1 MGQKKNLSK
10 SSSDENEFDIL
21 PFIPVGY
28 RNAVTRA
35 ELRRR
40 TGKNDRVIRDAIADA
55 RHDMPIVNVQN
66 GKGYFI
72 PDENDPEDV
81 RLLRLFVI
89 QEEHRL
95 KSIGWSLKGAR
106 KALRNYDEQRIGYEK
121 RAHYKKNTSVGSNS
135 RRITVF

>member
-10 SSSDENEFDIL
+10 SSSEENAFSIL

-35 ELRRR
+35 ELRSR

-55 RHDMPIVNVQN
+55 RRDTPIVNVQN

-72 PDENDPEDV
+72 PDENDPEDM

-106 KALRNYDEQRIGYEK
+106 KAL
-121 RAHYKKNTSVGSNS
+121 KKK
-135 RRITVF
+135 